1 MRSANVLLVG
11 IVGWTG
17 LGFADVVPSG
27 PPAQAGP
34 TMVSVTCAG
43 GEVLISVKPWA
54 MQVQQGSD
62 GEWELSNASGSESM
76 VISPKRPGPANWPFR
91 AMSPGGKGP
100 NARARGS
107 DMRPNQAGR
116 RFGYDI
122 TLECQ
127 DGSNTYTVVIDP
139 DLIITPITPAP

>member
-11 IVGWTG
+11 IVGLAG
-17 LGFADVVPSG
+17 FGFASVIPSG

-34 TMVSVTCAG
+34 TMVNVTCVG
-43 GEVLISVKPWA
+43 GNVQISVSPWA

-62 GEWELSNASGSESM
+62 GEWELSNTSGSQSI

-91 AMSPGGKGP
+91 AMRSGGKGP
-100 NARARGS
+100 NDRARGS
-107 DMRPNQAGR
+107 NMRPNQAGR
-116 RFGYDI
+116 QFGYDI

-127 DGSNTYTVVIDP
+127 DSGNTYTVVIDP
-139 DLIITPITPAP
+139 DIIITPGP